1 MLSDD
6 EVIQSVRDGNTQ
18 HFEII
23 VDRYKKPLINFITKM
38 LSDYEEAQNLTQDVF
53 LKVFKTLN
61 RYQRK
66 DNFQAYIFT
75 IARNLTINNIKKR
88 KRVVLLSSIITGKR
102 DEEYFRHDP
111 DHHSDIEK
119 KIQEHQ
125 LTEALRTLKE
135 NQKIALIL
143 KVYLE
148 FSYKKIAEVT
158 GWSIPKIETLI
169 SRAKRHLKNKI
180 LLQEKSHQNVNQV
193 REK

>member
-6 EVIQSVRDGNTQ
+6 EVIQSVRDGNT
-18 HFEII
+18 HNFEII
-23 VDRYKKPLINFITKM
+23 VDRYKKPLLNFIFKM
-38 LSDYEEAQNLTQDVF
+38 ISDYEEAQNITQDVF
-53 LKVFKTLN
+53 FKVFKSLN
-61 RYQRK
+61 RYQKK

-88 KRVVLLSSIITGKR
+88 KRMVFLSQLTTGKR
-102 DEEYFRHDP
+102 DEEYFSHELDFQSR
-111 DHHSDIEK
+111 IEK
-119 KIQEHQ
+119 KSQDRQ
-125 LTEALRTLKE
+125 LTMAINSLKE

-148 FSYKKIAEVT
+148 FSYKKIADIT

-169 SRAKRHLKNKI
+169 SRAKSQLRNKI
-180 LLQEKSHQNVNQV
+180 LLQEKSLPNVRKV